1 MYFQLKQRNPADNN
15 VNMLEER
22 EVEKDLGEILEVTL
36 KPPSRGEDPKIQSDP
51 EKKPDPS
58 SKGSLDKLTQ
68 YEVTVIPTIGMSH

>member
-36 KPPSRGEDPKIQSDP
+36 KIQKAEVGDPKIQRGASYTHV
-51 EKKPDPS
+51 EFQVKS
-58 SKGSLDKLTQ
+58 SALNKSETFRNYD
-68 YEVTVIPTIGMSH
+68 Y